1 MLNKNPMLSVYSE
14 AIDYGIK
21 INLSLMIL
29 NLVPALPL
37 DGGRIAKAIISI
49 NLGAVRASNLMLK
62 ISRVPIIGMLLVSV
76 WLLLTNDFNLS
87 LILIG
92 AFLLGNLS
100 IEQKNISL
108 ISLKEILYY
117 KTRLKRTEFC
127 QVTRMAAHESVPA
140 RLFLR
145 KLGCY
150 KYHIIDVIDDDG
162 KITKTVTE
170 GQLLNALI
178 SKSIRLSMGEI

>member
-1 MLNKNPMLSVYSE
+1 M
-14 AIDYGIK
+14 
-21 INLSLMIL
+21 
-29 NLVPALPL
+29 
-37 DGGRIAKAIISI
+37 
-49 NLGAVRASNLMLK
+49 
-62 ISRVPIIGMLLVSV
+62 
-76 WLLLTNDFNLS
+76 
-87 LILIG
+87 
-92 AFLLGNLS
+92 S
-100 IEQKNISL
+100 IEQKNISV

-117 KTRLKRTEFC
+117 KTRLKEPEFC
-127 QVTRMAAHESVPA
+127 QVTRMAAMNQF
-140 RLFLR
+140 RKGLFLR